1 IHRKVHARLLFAA
14 YLSPTDFIL
23 LERIESKFLKAI
35 LQQAVSSLKQ
45 CVIDVER
52 QLGFLTLPRDIFITR
67 CPFCRAAKYLN
78 QISIP
83 CSSTNRSKE

>member
-52 QLGFLTLPRDIFITR
+52 QLGFLILPRDIFYY
-67 CPFCRAAKYLN
+67 PVSLL
-78 QISIP
+78 QG
-83 CSSTNRSKE
+83 SKIFKPNIHPMFKH